1 MARTVIPL
9 PPPRLKHGGHGVV
22 NTEGTE
28 WLTRRARKARQAG
41 HTEGTEVWSMLRM
54 AQTGLFLRESFP
66 RAEHAQQAL
75 PPLWSPCRPQGG
87 FRALRV

>member
-1 MARTVIPL
+1 MVNTEGTEWLTRRARKA
-9 PPPRLKHGGHGVV
+9 RQAGH
-22 NTEGTE
+22 TEGTE

-66 RAEHAQQAL
+66 GAEHAQQAL